1 MVRAAHGLVIVLALV
16 CGLAPGARLAAQTAD
31 GTSAGARTLGIATLA
46 PAGSVM
52 ARGLEAWNREVRTRS
67 GGTLQFR
74 FYTGGVQGD
83 DAEVVQKIRTRR
95 LDGGTVTATGLAAIH
110 RPALVFQLPGMFLD
124 YEQLDAARA
133 ALGPEIDRGIVTA
146 GFRMLGWADVG
157 HARLFSTQPVRA
169 PADLVGRRVW
179 VRSDDAILPAFAS
192 RAGAS
197 PVELGVPEVL
207 GALGTGR
214 VDTFLAPPI
223 VAIALQWTSHVAY
236 VNEIPMS
243 IVIGGTVISE
253 ASFQELTEEQR
264 SLLLET
270 GEQFHRLA
278 RRTSRRHEQESV
290 DALASHGISVVETN
304 YAAIEQW
311 RRVGREIRADVAA
324 QIASPELVARAAA
337 FGER

>member
-1 MVRAAHGLVIVLALV
+1 MRRAALALV
-16 CGLAPGARLAAQTAD
+16 ALASACLVPPDAPTHAQE
-31 GTSAGARTLGIATLA
+31 ARTLGIATLA

-52 ARGLEAWNREVRTRS
+52 ARGLDAWNRELRSRT

-83 DAEVVQKIRTRR
+83 DAEVVQKIRTGR

-110 RPALVFQLPGMFLD
+110 RPALIFQLPGMFLD
-124 YEQLDAARA
+124 YAQLDAARA
-133 ALGPEIDRGIVTA
+133 ALGPEIDRGIVGA

-157 HARLFSTQPVRA
+157 HARLFSSQPVRS
-169 PADLVGRRVW
+169 PEDLHGRRVW
-179 VRSDDAILPAFAS
+179 VRADDAILPAFAT
-192 RAGAS
+192 RAGAT

-207 GALGTGR
+207 GGLSTGR

-243 IVIGGTVISE
+243 IVIGGTVLSE
-253 ASFQELTEEQR
+253 ARFAELTPEQQTA
-264 SLLLET
+264 LTET

-304 YAAIEQW
+304 YAAIEAW
-311 RRVGREIRADVAA
+311 RRVGREIRQDVAA
-324 QIASPELVARAAA
+324 QIASPDLVARAAA

>member
-1 MVRAAHGLVIVLALV
+1 MTRALV
-16 CGLAPGARLAAQTAD
+16 FALAAICLFFPDAPLQAQD
-31 GTSAGARTLGIATLA
+31 GDAPAAGARTLTIATLA

-52 ARGLEAWNREVRTRS
+52 ARGLDAWNREIRHRT

-74 FYTGGVQGD
+74 FYTGGVHGD

-124 YEQLDAARA
+124 YAQLDAARA
-133 ALGPEIDRGIVTA
+133 ALGPEIDRGIVAA

-157 HARLFSTQPVRA
+157 HARLFSTTPVRS
-169 PADLVGRRVW
+169 PTDLAGRRVW
-179 VRSDDAILPAFAS
+179 VRADDTILPAFAS
-192 RAGAS
+192 RVGAT

-214 VDTFLAPPI
+214 VDTFLAPPL

-243 IVIGGTVISE
+243 IVIGGTVMSE
-253 ASFQELTEEQR
+253 QTFQELTTEQQTALVE
-264 SLLLET
+264 S
-270 GEQFHRLA
+270 GAQFHTLA

-290 DALASHGISVVETN
+290 DALTAHGISVVETN
-304 YAAIEQW
+304 YAAVDAW
-311 RRVGREIRADVAA
+311 RRVGRQIQDDVAA
-324 QIASPELVARAAA
+324 QIASPDLIARAAA